1 MLSRIYTAG
10 LCGIDGMIITIECS
24 TMKRMPVFDIVGL
37 PDASVKESKDRIRS
51 ALRQS
56 GYEFPDGE
64 VVINMAPA
72 DKKKEGSGYDLPLCV
87 SLLCAGGV
95 IPDAP
100 VLKDSLF
107 LGELSLGGE
116 VRAVSGVLP
125 RVIAARDAGLHSVF
139 VPDGNAAEA
148 SVVDGMT
155 VYPCHDLRTLVAHF
169 GGEAEIKPAEPRPF
183 HPAGDER
190 VPGTPDLADVLGQEF
205 AKRAI
210 EVAVSGGHNL
220 LLIGPPGTG
229 KSMLAKRIPTIL
241 PAMTFEEALVTSKI
255 YSVAGLLPPDRGIID
270 RRPFRAPHHTMS
282 AAALAGGGTSPMPG
296 EVSFSHG
303 GVLFLDELPE
313 FNKTVTETLRQPLE
327 DGEITISRASGRYT
341 FPSRFMLVCAMNP
354 CKCGY
359 YGHRTKQCTCSEQDR
374 KKYLSK
380 ISGPLLDRIDL
391 QIEVPSLS
399 YEQLSS
405 KKPSECSADIR
416 RRVEAARLFMAQ
428 RCARVDEQIGDGL
441 HFAFA
446 KNADMTAP
454 QIRRYC
460 TMTVDADKLLASA
473 YERLQLS
480 GRGHDRILRVARTIA
495 DMAGSDD
502 IDANHIAE
510 AIHFRTLD
518 RQYWS

>member
-169 GGEAEIKPAEPRPF
+169 GGNKARRAAP
-183 HPAGDER
+183 
-190 VPGTPDLADVLGQEF
+190 VSPG
-205 AKRAI
+205 R
-210 EVAVSGGHNL
+210 
-220 LLIGPPGTG
+220 
-229 KSMLAKRIPTIL
+229 
-241 PAMTFEEALVTSKI
+241 
-255 YSVAGLLPPDRGIID
+255 
-270 RRPFRAPHHTMS
+270 
-282 AAALAGGGTSPMPG
+282 
-296 EVSFSHG
+296 
-303 GVLFLDELPE
+303 
-313 FNKTVTETLRQPLE
+313 
-327 DGEITISRASGRYT
+327 
-341 FPSRFMLVCAMNP
+341 
-354 CKCGY
+354 
-359 YGHRTKQCTCSEQDR
+359 
-374 KKYLSK
+374 
-380 ISGPLLDRIDL
+380 
-391 QIEVPSLS
+391 
-399 YEQLSS
+399 
-405 KKPSECSADIR
+405 
-416 RRVEAARLFMAQ
+416 
-428 RCARVDEQIGDGL
+428 
-441 HFAFA
+441 
-446 KNADMTAP
+446 
-454 QIRRYC
+454 
-460 TMTVDADKLLASA
+460 
-473 YERLQLS
+473 
-480 GRGHDRILRVARTIA
+480 
-495 DMAGSDD
+495 
-502 IDANHIAE
+502 
-510 AIHFRTLD
+510 
-518 RQYWS
+518 